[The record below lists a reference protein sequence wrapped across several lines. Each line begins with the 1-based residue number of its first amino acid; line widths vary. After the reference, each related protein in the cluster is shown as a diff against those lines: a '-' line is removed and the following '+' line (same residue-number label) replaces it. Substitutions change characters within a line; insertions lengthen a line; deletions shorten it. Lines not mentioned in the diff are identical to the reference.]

1 MSTPSVIGKKPEY
14 GKEELL
20 MGSGVKLFRSAVGSL
35 AYAAIDREDVQLEV
49 NRLAK
54 LMSSPTCGGMVAL
67 RRLVRYM
74 VGTQDYE
81 VKMPTPCSKDRVR
94 AQLRVSCDSD
104 WVGRPGRNS
113 QTSVH
118 ITVDGC
124 PMHGYSKRQ
133 ETTALSSAEAEHY
146 ALTSGLSLGILFKVV
161 LELFDFHVVGGS
173 CQRQQRSS
181 RHREA

>member
-1 MSTPSVIGKKPEY
+1 M
-14 GKEELL
+14 
-20 MGSGVKLFRSAVGSL
+20 KLFRSAAGSL

-67 RRLVRYM
+67 RRMVRYM
-74 VGTQDYE
+74 VGTQDYD
-81 VKMPTPCSKDRVR
+81 VKMPMPCSKGRVR
-94 AQLRVSCDSD
+94 AQPRVSCDSD
-104 WVGRPGRNS
+104 WTGQPGRNS

-118 ITVDGC
+118 IAVDVC

-133 ETTALSSAEAEHY
+133 EAIALSSAEAEHF

-161 LELFDFHVVGGS
+161 LEP
-173 CQRQQRSS
+173 SS
-181 RHREA
+181 SSLLV